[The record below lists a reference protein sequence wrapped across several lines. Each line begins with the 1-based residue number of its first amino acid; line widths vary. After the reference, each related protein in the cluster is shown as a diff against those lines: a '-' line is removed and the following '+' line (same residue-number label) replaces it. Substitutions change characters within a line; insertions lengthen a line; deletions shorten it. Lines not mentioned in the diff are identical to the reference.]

1 MNDTFNRNNISNHTN
16 NITGLLSSVDVVIE
30 YQDRKLKVSQT
41 CFLHVNRCNLWRE
54 VMGFYKIA
62 TESMEELTF
71 PVDVIFVGENGTDA
85 GALKAGLFTKVSE
98 QAKQELFEHAEDK
111 PLCLIPKRS
120 GEKLQVFKI
129 FGIIIAHIVYYILDL
144 TSVVLLLWL

>member
-1 MNDTFNRNNISNHTN
+1 MNDTFNTNNFNSNNISNHTN
-16 NITGLLSSVDVVIE
+16 NITGLSSVDVVIE

-111 PLCLIPKRS
+111 PLYLIPKRS
-120 GEKLQVFKI
+120 GEKLQVNQKI
-129 FGIIIAHIVYYILDL
+129 KKSKQSKNIVGHHGW
-144 TSVVLLLWL
+144 TT